1 MAASINQLNLLKKLQ
16 NDVSEADTPEQPP
29 VTANVINSDMSE
41 ADIKKK
47 LYEMLGQSMSQ
58 ENAQIEAL
66 KAQAVKEKA
75 YQEQMGALGKL
86 DLRPFAQAAKGYG
99 ATNVYTPTEAP
110 EDRTAILN
118 KLENA
123 VSEAQQGLTREQIL
137 ALKNMMED
145 KRAAQLR
152 ASEEKAD
159 KNFGL
164 RVRTSLN
171 SSEEA
176 KKVRAVGDL
185 NTKIGTLIEKISKK
199 GASLTGEDKADLD
212 SAFQDVK
219 VAWKDSAGL
228 GAIQKE
234 DADLIKQAIGDSPTT
249 FKGLTGYALIG
260 GKKGLTAKLEG
271 IRKRAVTQGLQH
283 LDSATAAFPYDE
295 AKPIL
300 MDMSKK
306 LEIPKT
312 EIELLMEKAAKL
324 EKELGGKK

>member
-1 MAASINQLNLLKKLQ
+1 VSASFSVAQMPKSEKEIQAAIRQKFMESQAQQEEQVKQQQNLLAQEMERQNQLG
-16 NDVSEADTPEQPP
+16 V
-29 VTANVINSDMSE
+29 
-41 ADIKKK
+41 
-47 LYEMLGQSMSQ
+47 LGR
-58 ENAQIEAL
+58 
-66 KAQAVKEKA
+66 
-75 YQEQMGALGKL
+75 L
-86 DLRPFAQAAKGYG
+86 DLRPFAQALQQYG
-99 ATNVYTPTEAP
+99 STTAVAPASAPTDRLEAIKQLQEQVQRGQRGLTQDQIGFLRTIM
-110 EDRTAILN
+110 EDR
-118 KLENA
+118 
-123 VSEAQQGLTREQIL
+123 
-137 ALKNMMED
+137 
-145 KRAAQLR
+145 RAAQLR

-234 DADLIKQAIGDSPTT
+234 DANLIEQAIGDSPTT

-306 LEIPKT
+306 LQVPKT
-312 EIELLMEKAAKL
+312 ETELLMEKAAKL
-324 EKELGGKK
+324 QKELEE